1 MAILR
6 RRPVLR
12 AAAIGGGA
20 YSAGRRRRARRRL
33 EELVELQAR
42 GDLSDQEFAR
52 QRAAVL
58 AEENRDSGDRRWV
71 GHHEGVKPGVDPDR
85 MTRSE

>member
-33 EELVELQAR
+33 EELVELHAR

-52 QRAAVL
+52 RKAAVL
-58 AEENRDSGDRRWV
+58 GEEA
-71 GHHEGVKPGVDPDR
+71 
-85 MTRSE
+85 

>member
-1 MAILR
+1 
-6 RRPVLR
+6 VLR
-12 AAAIGGGA
+12 AAAIAGGA

-33 EELVELQAR
+33 EELVELHAS

-58 AEENRDSGDRRWV
+58 AEEA
-71 GHHEGVKPGVDPDR
+71 
-85 MTRSE
+85 